1 MSRCFA
7 ASLLPVVFPQSL
19 PFNVS
24 PRDLLRPVPLPR
36 GGCHRDS
43 AQLRGGP
50 RHHQIAQD
58 PWGLLITRPKALRL
72 RVVRTG
78 LHLASPG
85 KNLLVLS
92 EYWRRSC
99 LEALLYV
106 LNCNFQKFFF
116 ITTQPATS
124 SVSHTTSSALITGGG
139 CVAVA
144 VPSLLRLLP
153 PASPSFLSSHGSADL
168 LSF

>member
-1 MSRCFA
+1 MICPA

-24 PRDLLRPVPLPR
+24 PLDLLRPVPLPR

-50 RHHQIAQD
+50 RHHRIAQD

-106 LNCNFQKFFF
+106 LNCNFKNYLFYNN
-116 ITTQPATS
+116 A
-124 SVSHTTSSALITGGG
+124 AGD
-139 CVAVA
+139 
-144 VPSLLRLLP
+144 LLRLPHDKLRPNHRRRMRRRRRPLSPSP
-153 PASPSFLSSHGSADL
+153 PAARLALFSL
-168 LSF
+168 